1 MIIISLGKTLIPLKP
16 SRQIYVTNLM
26 KMPKILDCI
35 PKNVAITK
43 LRNEVNNN
51 SLDHDDQV
59 ETMTNNNY

>member
-1 MIIISLGKTLIPLKP
+1 
-16 SRQIYVTNLM
+16 M